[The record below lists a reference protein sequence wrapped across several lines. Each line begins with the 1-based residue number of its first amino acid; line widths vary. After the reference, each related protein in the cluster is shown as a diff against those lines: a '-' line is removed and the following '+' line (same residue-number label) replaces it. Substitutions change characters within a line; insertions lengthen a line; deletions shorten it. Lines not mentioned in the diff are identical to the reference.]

1 MNVVRDFFAFIG
13 RLGIGVILFAHGWQK
28 IVDFGVAGV
37 AQGFTSL
44 GIPLPHVAAWY
55 AALVE
60 LVGGAMLIVGL
71 LLPLVGVLV
80 AVEMAGA
87 LFLVHLPFGLFAPT
101 GFELVLAIGVAA
113 LALGFN
119 GGNWSIDHALFGR
132 HRAAAQP
139 TAAAA

>member
-28 IVDFGVAGV
+28 IVDFGLGAVT
-37 AQGFTSL
+37 QSFTGM
-44 GIPLPHVAAWY
+44 GIPLPQVAAWY

-60 LVGGAMLIVGL
+60 LVGGAMLIIGL
-71 LLPLVGVLV
+71 LLPLVGILV
-80 AVEMAGA
+80 AAEMAGA
-87 LFLVHLPFGLFAPT
+87 VFLVHLPFGLFSPM
-101 GFELVLAIGVAA
+101 GFELPLAIGVAA

-132 HRAAAQP
+132 RRTAVEP